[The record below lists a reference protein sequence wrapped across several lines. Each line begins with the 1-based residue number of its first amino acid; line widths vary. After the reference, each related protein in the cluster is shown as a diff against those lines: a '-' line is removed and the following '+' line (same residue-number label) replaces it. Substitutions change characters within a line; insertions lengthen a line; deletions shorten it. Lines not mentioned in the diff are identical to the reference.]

1 MRSVYGLLI
10 SFLIIGVLFQIV
22 TPLFETPD
30 EIWHVG
36 MAAHL
41 ARGGGLP
48 VQRPGEETPW
58 RQEGSQPPLYY
69 AMLAAFAR
77 LFRWPL
83 EDLEAVRVENRHPSP
98 GNADLP
104 DNKNMALHGSWERFP
119 WQGVV
124 GTLHRW
130 RLISLLLGLI
140 TVGAIY
146 AAVRTMAPS
155 RPRWALGA
163 AALTAWNPMFPFV
176 MSAINNDT
184 LINALSAVTL
194 WQLARLWRYGIRGTR
209 ALLLGLLLGL
219 AVLSKLSGLALWAFT
234 AGVLCALVRKG
245 RLRLPELLRYGG
257 LIYGMAIALSGWWFL
272 RNWVLYGDPTG
283 LNVMLEIFGRRT
295 VSPAQLLAE
304 TRGFVWSFWAVWGWF
319 NILADPPVYL
329 FLEAWLWLS
338 AIGAMLAM
346 GQAWRKPDPDG
357 QALWVGALGYTGL
370 VFAGLVRWTSMTSA
384 SQGRLMFPAI
394 GPIAWMLWAGW
405 EHIVDRWLP
414 RGRTVG
420 RWAPAVIWMAI
431 AWIAPVRYILPVYAG
446 PIPIA
451 DLPPEAR
458 RVEVTF
464 DRHLR
469 LLGYLPGVATP
480 GSSLTLT
487 LFWECLRP
495 TEQPW
500 SVFLH
505 PVLTLRVRDVR
516 QVDRHPG
523 RGLFSTTDCRPGFR
537 FADPYWV
544 PIGVQNEVPT
554 VIRLHVGLYDAK
566 TGWVAPADDDQG
578 RPVEYVILEAGKLRG
593 MEPLFPTR
601 RLDVRIGPAR
611 LMGVDRP
618 VEARAGET
626 ITVTLYWEVEAAS
639 GEDWHVF
646 VHLGDPDRPPQAQHD
661 GPPALGELPSRWWE
675 PGDRF
680 ADPHPIR
687 IPMDLPPGLYGLR
700 VGLYRLDGERAEV
713 IESNGERPPHR
724 AVELGAIRVLP

>member
-1 MRSVYGLLI
+1 MRPVYGLLI

-69 AMLAAFAR
+69 TLLAALTR
-77 LFRWPL
+77 LLQLPL
-83 EDLEAVRVENRHPSP
+83 GDLEAVRLENRHAAP
-98 GNADLP
+98 GNAELP
-104 DNKNMALHGSWERFP
+104 DNKNMVLHGSWERFP
-119 WQGVV
+119 WRGAV
-124 GTLHRW
+124 GTLHIW
-130 RLISLLLGLI
+130 RLLSLLLGAT
-140 TVGAIY
+140 TVGAAY
-146 AAVRTMAPS
+146 AAVRVMAPG

-163 AALTAWNPMFPFV
+163 AALTAWNPMFPFI
-176 MSAINNDT
+176 MGAINNDT
-184 LINALSAVTL
+184 LINALSALTL
-194 WQLARLWRYGIRGTR
+194 WQLARLWRYGMSSPR

-219 AVLSKLSGLALWAFT
+219 AALSKLSGLALWAFT
-234 AGVLCALVRKG
+234 AGVLFVLVRKG

-257 LIYGMAIALSGWWFL
+257 LIYGIAIALSGWWFL

-295 VSPAQLLAE
+295 VSPVQLLAE
-304 TRGFVWSFWAVWGWF
+304 ARGFVWSFWAVWGWF

-329 FLEAWLWLS
+329 FLEAWLLLS
-338 AIGAMLAM
+338 AIGAMLSM
-346 GQAWRKPDPDG
+346 GEAWRKPDPEAR
-357 QALWVGALGYTGL
+357 ALWAGALGYTGL

-394 GPIAWMLWAGW
+394 GPIAWMLWVGW

-414 RGRTVG
+414 RGWTVG

-431 AWIAPVRYILPVYAG
+431 AWIAPVRYILPTYAG
-446 PIPIA
+446 PMSIA

-458 RVEVTF
+458 QVEVTF
-464 DRHLR
+464 NRHLR
-469 LLGYLPGVATP
+469 LLGYLPGAARP
-480 GSSLTLT
+480 GGSLTLT
-487 LFWECLRP
+487 LFWECLQS

-505 PVLTLRVRDVR
+505 PVLTPRVRDVR

-544 PIGVQNEVPT
+544 PIGAQNEVPT
-554 VIRLHVGLYDAK
+554 MIRLHVGLYDAK
-566 TGWVAPADDDQG
+566 TGWVAPAWDGQG
-578 RPVEYVILEAGKLRG
+578 RPIPYVILEAGKLRG
-593 MEPLFPTR
+593 TMHLSPVEP
-601 RLDVRIGPAR
+601 LDVRVGPAR
-611 LMGVDRP
+611 VIGVDRP
-618 VEARAGET
+618 AEARAGET

-639 GEDWHVF
+639 GEDWRVF
-646 VHLGDPDRPPQAQHD
+646 VHLGDPDRPPRAQHD
-661 GPPALGELPSRWWE
+661 GPPALGELPSGWWE

-680 ADPHPIR
+680 ADPHPLR
-687 IPMDLPPGLYGLR
+687 IPVDLPPGLYSLR
-700 VGLYRLDGERAEV
+700 AGLYRPDGGRAEV